1 MGKQEALLSR
11 EPESVSVWASAIVA
25 MSEEIPAAWDPIGRS
40 VDYTYRRPDIIES
53 NFSLGDS
60 ASRPPREVHPAAKRR
75 QRA

>member
-25 MSEEIPAAWDPIGRS
+25 MSEEIPTAWDPIERS
-40 VDYTYRRPDIIES
+40 VDYNYRRPDIIES

-60 ASRPPREVHPAAKRR
+60 ASRPPRDVQAATKRR
-75 QRA
+75 QSA